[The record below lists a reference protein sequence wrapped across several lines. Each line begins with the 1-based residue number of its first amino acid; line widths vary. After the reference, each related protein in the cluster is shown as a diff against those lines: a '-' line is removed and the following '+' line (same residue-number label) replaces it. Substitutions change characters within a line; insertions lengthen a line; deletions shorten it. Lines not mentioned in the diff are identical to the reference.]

1 MKLLYSNIIGNG
13 SKDLIVLHGFLGM
26 GDNWKSFAIKFSNI
40 GYKVHLLDQRN
51 HGRSFWDEEFNYKT
65 LSIDLLN
72 YIDYYKIKNPIVL
85 GHSMGGKTAMQ
96 FAFDFPEKIKKLIVV
111 DIVPKK
117 YKQSHIDILKG
128 LSVLDFNELKTRD
141 SVDIEL
147 SKYVKGNPIRQ
158 FLLKNLYWSSK
169 EKLALR
175 MNIDIL
181 KDKISEV
188 SDFDDITKNYKGH
201 SFFLFGEKSEYYHK
215 NDDFIIK
222 KNFPN
227 SKISIIRDASH
238 WVHVEN
244 PKDFFNEIKSW
255 V

>member
-147 SKYVKGNPIRQ
+147 SKYVKENPIRQ

-238 WVHVEN
+238 WIHVEN

>member
-147 SKYVKGNPIRQ
+147 SKYVKENPIRQ

-175 MNIDIL
+175 LNIDIL
-181 KDKISEV
+181 KDKLSEV

-201 SFFLFGEKSEYYHK
+201 SFFLFGENSEYYHK

-238 WVHVEN
+238 WIHVEN

>member
-1 MKLLYSNIIGNG
+1 MKLLFSNIIGNG

-147 SKYVKGNPIRQ
+147 SKYVKENPIRQ

-201 SFFLFGEKSEYYHK
+201 SFFLFGENSEYYHK

-227 SKISIIRDASH
+227 SKISIIRNSSH
-238 WVHVEN
+238 WIHVEN
-244 PKDFFNEIKSW
+244 PEAFFNEIKSW
-255 V
+255 I

>member
-1 MKLLYSNIIGNG
+1 MKLLFSNIIGNG
-13 SKDLIVLHGFLGM
+13 SEDLIVLHGFLGM

-65 LSIDLLN
+65 LSIDLLY

-147 SKYVKGNPIRQ
+147 SKYVKENPIRQ

-188 SDFDDITKNYKGH
+188 SDFDDIAKNYKGH
-201 SFFLFGEKSEYYHK
+201 SFFLFGENSEYYHK

-227 SKISIIRDASH
+227 SKISIIRNSSH
-238 WVHVEN
+238 WIHVEN
-244 PKDFFNEIKSW
+244 PEDFFNEIKSW
-255 V
+255 I

>member
-1 MKLLYSNIIGNG
+1 MKLLFSNIIGNG

-147 SKYVKGNPIRQ
+147 SKYVKENPIRQ

-188 SDFDDITKNYKGH
+188 SDFDDITKNYNGH
-201 SFFLFGEKSEYYHK
+201 SFFLFGENSEYYHK

-238 WVHVEN
+238 WIHVEN
-244 PKDFFNEIKSW
+244 PEDFFNEIKSW
-255 V
+255 I

>member
-1 MKLLYSNIIGNG
+1 MKLLFSNIIGNG

-147 SKYVKGNPIRQ
+147 SKYVKENPIRQ

-201 SFFLFGEKSEYYHK
+201 SFFLFGENSEYYHK

-238 WVHVEN
+238 WIHVEN
-244 PKDFFNEIKSW
+244 PEDFFNEIKSW
-255 V
+255 I

>member
-1 MKLLYSNIIGNG
+1 MKLLFSNIIGNG

-65 LSIDLLN
+65 LSIDLLY

-96 FAFDFPEKIKKLIVV
+96 FAFYFPEKIKKLIVV

-147 SKYVKGNPIRQ
+147 SKYVKENPIRQ

-201 SFFLFGEKSEYYHK
+201 SFFLFGENSEYYHK

-238 WVHVEN
+238 WIHVEN
-244 PKDFFNEIKSW
+244 PEDFFNEIKSW
-255 V
+255 I

>member
-1 MKLLYSNIIGNG
+1 MKLLFSNIIGNG

-147 SKYVKGNPIRQ
+147 SKYVKENPIRQ

-244 PKDFFNEIKSW
+244 PEDFFNEIKSW

>member
-1 MKLLYSNIIGNG
+1 MKLLFSNIIGNG

-117 YKQSHIDILKG
+117 YKHSHIDILKG
-128 LSVLDFNELKTRD
+128 LSVLDFNKLKTRD

-147 SKYVKGNPIRQ
+147 SKYVKENPIRQ

-201 SFFLFGEKSEYYHK
+201 SFFLFGENSEYYHK

-238 WVHVEN
+238 WIHVEN

-255 V
+255 I

>member
-1 MKLLYSNIIGNG
+1 MKLLFSNIIGNG

-96 FAFDFPEKIKKLIVV
+96 FAFYFPEKIKKLIVV

-117 YKQSHIDILKG
+117 YKHSHIDILKG

-147 SKYVKGNPIRQ
+147 SKYVKENPIRQ

-201 SFFLFGEKSEYYHK
+201 SFFLFGENSEYYHK
-215 NDDFIIK
+215 NDHLIIK

-238 WVHVEN
+238 WIHVEN
-244 PKDFFNEIKSW
+244 PEDFFNEIKSW
-255 V
+255 I

>member
-147 SKYVKGNPIRQ
+147 SKYVKENPIRQ

-244 PKDFFNEIKSW
+244 PEDFFNEIKSW
-255 V
+255 I

>member
-1 MKLLYSNIIGNG
+1 MKLLFSNIIGNG

-147 SKYVKGNPIRQ
+147 SKYVKENPIRQ

-188 SDFDDITKNYKGH
+188 SDFDDITKNYNGH
-201 SFFLFGEKSEYYHK
+201 SFFLFGENSEYYHK

-238 WVHVEN
+238 WIHVEN
-244 PKDFFNEIKSW
+244 PEAFFNEIKSW
-255 V
+255 I

>member
-1 MKLLYSNIIGNG
+1 MKLLFSNIIGNG

-65 LSIDLLN
+65 LSIDLLY

-128 LSVLDFNELKTRD
+128 LSVLDFNKLKTRD

-147 SKYVKGNPIRQ
+147 SKYVKENPIRQ

-188 SDFDDITKNYKGH
+188 SDFDDIAKNYKGH
-201 SFFLFGEKSEYYHK
+201 SFFLFGENSEYYHK

-238 WVHVEN
+238 WIHVEN
-244 PKDFFNEIKSW
+244 PEDFFNEIKSW
-255 V
+255 I

>member
-1 MKLLYSNIIGNG
+1 MKLLFSNIIGNG

-147 SKYVKGNPIRQ
+147 SKYVKENPIRQ

-175 MNIDIL
+175 LNIDIL
-181 KDKISEV
+181 KDKLSEV

-201 SFFLFGEKSEYYHK
+201 SFFLFGENSEYYHK

-238 WVHVEN
+238 WIHVEN

>member
-1 MKLLYSNIIGNG
+1 MKLLFSNIIGNG
-13 SKDLIVLHGFLGM
+13 SEDLIVLHGFLGM

-65 LSIDLLN
+65 LSIDLLY

-128 LSVLDFNELKTRD
+128 LSVLDFNKLKTRD

-147 SKYVKGNPIRQ
+147 SKYVKENPIRQ

-201 SFFLFGEKSEYYHK
+201 SFFLFGENSEYYHK
-215 NDDFIIK
+215 NDDFNIK

-227 SKISIIRDASH
+227 SKISIIRNSSH
-238 WVHVEN
+238 WIHVEN
-244 PKDFFNEIKSW
+244 PEAFFNEIKSW
-255 V
+255 I

>member
-1 MKLLYSNIIGNG
+1 MKLLFSNIIGNG

-72 YIDYYKIKNPIVL
+72 YIDHYKIKNPIVL

-147 SKYVKGNPIRQ
+147 SKYVKENPIRQ

-188 SDFDDITKNYKGH
+188 SDFDDIIKNYKGH
-201 SFFLFGEKSEYYHK
+201 SFFLFGKNSEYYHK

-238 WVHVEN
+238 WIHVEN
-244 PKDFFNEIKSW
+244 PEAFFNEIKSW
-255 V
+255 I

>member
-147 SKYVKGNPIRQ
+147 SKYVKENPIRQ

-201 SFFLFGEKSEYYHK
+201 SFFLFGENSEYYHK

-238 WVHVEN
+238 WIHVEN
-244 PKDFFNEIKSW
+244 PEDFFNEIKSW
-255 V
+255 I

>member
-147 SKYVKGNPIRQ
+147 SKYVKENPIRQ

-175 MNIDIL
+175 LNIDIL
-181 KDKISEV
+181 KDKLSEV

-201 SFFLFGEKSEYYHK
+201 SFFLFGENSEYYHK

-238 WVHVEN
+238 WIHVEN
-244 PKDFFNEIKSW
+244 PEDFFNEIKSW
-255 V
+255 I

>member
-147 SKYVKGNPIRQ
+147 SKYVKENPIRQ

-175 MNIDIL
+175 LNIDIL
-181 KDKISEV
+181 KDKLSEV

-244 PKDFFNEIKSW
+244 PEDFFNEIKSW
-255 V
+255 I

>member
-1 MKLLYSNIIGNG
+1 MKLLFSNIIGNG

-65 LSIDLLN
+65 LSIDLLY

-147 SKYVKGNPIRQ
+147 SKYVKENPIRQ

-201 SFFLFGEKSEYYHK
+201 SFFLFGENSEYYHK

-238 WVHVEN
+238 WIHVEN
-244 PKDFFNEIKSW
+244 PEDFFNEIKSW
-255 V
+255 I

>member
-175 MNIDIL
+175 LNIDIL
-181 KDKISEV
+181 KDKLSEV

-201 SFFLFGEKSEYYHK
+201 SFFLFGENSEYYHK

-238 WVHVEN
+238 WIHVEN

>member
-1 MKLLYSNIIGNG
+1 MKLLFSNIIGNG

-147 SKYVKGNPIRQ
+147 SKYVKENPIRQ

-181 KDKISEV
+181 KDKLSEV

-201 SFFLFGEKSEYYHK
+201 SFFLFGENSEYYHK

-238 WVHVEN
+238 WIHVEN
-244 PKDFFNEIKSW
+244 PEDFFNEIKSW
-255 V
+255 I

>member
-147 SKYVKGNPIRQ
+147 SKYVKENPIRQ

-175 MNIDIL
+175 LNIDIL
-181 KDKISEV
+181 KDKLSEV

-238 WVHVEN
+238 WIHVEN

>member
-1 MKLLYSNIIGNG
+1 MKLLFSNIIGNG
-13 SKDLIVLHGFLGM
+13 SEDLIVLHGFLGM

-65 LSIDLLN
+65 LSIDLLY

-128 LSVLDFNELKTRD
+128 LSVLDFNKLKTRD

-147 SKYVKGNPIRQ
+147 SKYVKENPIRQ

-201 SFFLFGEKSEYYHK
+201 SFFLFGENSEYYHK

-238 WVHVEN
+238 WIHVEN
-244 PKDFFNEIKSW
+244 PEDFFNEIKSW
-255 V
+255 I

>member
-1 MKLLYSNIIGNG
+1 MKLLFSNIIGNG

-51 HGRSFWDEEFNYKT
+51 HGRSFWDEEFNYKN

-72 YIDYYKIKNPIVL
+72 YIDYYKVENPIVL

-147 SKYVKGNPIRQ
+147 SKYVKENPIRQ

-188 SDFDDITKNYKGH
+188 SDFDDISKNYKGH
-201 SFFLFGEKSEYYHK
+201 SFFLFGENSEYYHK

-238 WVHVEN
+238 WIHVEN
-244 PKDFFNEIKSW
+244 PEDFFNEIKSW
-255 V
+255 I